1 MTLRVLFPA
10 LIGAMAIGCAAQPP
24 AAPAPRDA
32 TLIGGDNA
40 GMHVLIKRVDDG
52 EILWAHQGALGTR
65 VTITAG
71 QYRVGVMCEG
81 GAGFLPG
88 ELTIDVQ
95 PGRTYDLVA
104 SAAPGAKS
112 CEVSATMRG
121 SPGT

>member
-1 MTLRVLFPA
+1 MTLRALFPA
-10 LIGAMAIGCAAQPP
+10 LISALAIGCAAQPAP
-24 AAPAPRDA
+24 APAPRDA

-65 VTITAG
+65 ITITAG
-71 QYRVGVMCEG
+71 QHRVGVMCEG
-81 GAGFLPG
+81 GAGILAG
-88 ELTIDVQ
+88 EVTIDVQ

-104 SAAPGAKS
+104 SASPGAKS

-121 SPGT
+121 APGT